1 MKAVII
7 TNNPEVKRRYD
18 KEYSLEF
25 IDGSLL
31 DVLITVRDKIHE
43 GHKLLT
49 HPLAGSVKPNE
60 TPYKSVLVSYDK
72 KEDLDLDSLIMISS
86 GIETT
91 QKFINIKRPIKWENR
106 ILEDF
111 MEIDLDLISSGIESM
126 RQ

>member
-1 MKAVII
+1 MGAIVI
-7 TNNPEVKRRYD
+7 TNNPKVRQKYG
-18 KEYSLEF
+18 KNYSIGF
-25 IDGSLL
+25 IDGGML
-31 DVLITVRDKIHE
+31 DVLIAVRDKIHE

-60 TPYKSVLVSYDK
+60 TPYRSVLVSHDK
-72 KEDLDLDSLIMISS
+72 GDLDLDSLIMISS
-86 GIETT
+86 SIETV
-91 QKFINIKRPIKWENR
+91 QKFLNIKKPIKWEDR

>member
-1 MKAVII
+1 MKAIVV
-7 TNNPEVKRRYD
+7 TNNLKVKQRYD
-18 KEYSLEF
+18 KEHNVRF

-31 DVLITVRDKIHE
+31 DVLTAVRDRIHE

-60 TPYKSVLVSYDK
+60 TPYRSILISYDK
-72 KEDLDLDSLIMISS
+72 NDLDLDSLLMISS
-86 GIETT
+86 SIETV
-91 QKFINIKRPIKWENR
+91 QKFLNIKKPIEWKEK

-126 RQ
+126 LQ

>member
-1 MKAVII
+1 VKAIVV
-7 TNNPEVKRRYD
+7 TNNLKVKQRYD
-18 KEYSLEF
+18 KEHNVRF

-31 DVLITVRDKIHE
+31 DVLTAVRDRIHE

-60 TPYKSVLVSYDK
+60 TPYRSILISYDK
-72 KEDLDLDSLIMISS
+72 NDLDLDSLLMISS
-86 GIETT
+86 SIETV
-91 QKFINIKRPIKWENR
+91 QKFLNIKKPIEWKEK

-126 RQ
+126 LQ